1 MGKVYA
7 LELESYSPLE
17 EWNIVERGFPQ
28 LKRGT
33 SMSLFQLVNL
43 FHGS

>member
-1 MGKVYA
+1 
-7 LELESYSPLE
+7 
-17 EWNIVERGFPQ
+17 VERGFPQ

-43 FHGS
+43 FHGSWSYICQYDEIQSALLCF